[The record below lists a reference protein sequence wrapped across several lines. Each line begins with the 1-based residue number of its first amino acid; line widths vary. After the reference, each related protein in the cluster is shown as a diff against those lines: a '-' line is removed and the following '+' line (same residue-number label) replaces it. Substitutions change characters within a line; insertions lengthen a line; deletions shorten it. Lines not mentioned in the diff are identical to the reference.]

1 MQYIC
6 KQCKKTYTKWVG
18 KCDNCGAWNSLEE
31 IESNLNYNY
40 RKIQKDIK
48 YTNTQTIIKKL
59 SQISETKDSL
69 TTEIYTNI
77 SEIDNLVGGKFIA
90 GQYILLAGSPGIGK
104 STLCL
109 QILNSFYL
117 QNKKILYLAGEE
129 SLIQIKNRIDRL
141 GIKIDDVDFVETRDV
156 YQLINILE
164 QNVYD
169 VFFVDSI
176 QTLYSP
182 NINSVP
188 GSVSQVCEC
197 ANLIMEII
205 KAKNILTFIIGHI
218 TKSGDIAGPMYLE
231 HMVDTILLFEGDRKS
246 EARYL
251 KVIKNRFGPT
261 DELGIFRMTN
271 KGLVSIKNTLDLIDS
286 SSFDIKSPGI
296 VFVMTAEGNRPIPL
310 EVQALASRT
319 FFSNPRRTAS
329 NFDINRLYIILALLE
344 KKMHIA
350 INEYDIFINIVGG
363 IKYDDP
369 GIDLG
374 VLMSI
379 YSSLKDFVVSR
390 NKIFFGE
397 VGLSGEIKKVYIEDK
412 RIKESNLLGFTEFFC
427 SQTHKTVEKLIKDVF
442 NRS

>member
-31 IESNLNYNY
+31 IESNLNFNY

-48 YTNTQTIIKKL
+48 YTNTQTTIKKL
-59 SQISETKDSL
+59 SQISEINDSL
-69 TTEIYTNI
+69 TTELYTNI
-77 SEIDNLVGGKFIA
+77 LEIDNLVGGKFIA
-90 GQYILLAGSPGIGK
+90 GQYVLLAGAPGIGK

-109 QILNSFYL
+109 QILHSFYL

-129 SLIQIKNRIDRL
+129 SVIQIKNRIDRL
-141 GIKIDDVDFVETRDV
+141 EIKIDDVDFVDTRDV
-156 YQLINILE
+156 YQLISILE
-164 QNVYD
+164 KNEYD
-169 VFFVDSI
+169 ILFIDSI
-176 QTLYSP
+176 QTIYSP
-182 NINSVP
+182 NINSIA

-197 ANLIMEII
+197 ANLIMEVI
-205 KAKNILTFIIGHI
+205 KSKNILTFIIGHI
-218 TKSGDIAGPMYLE
+218 TKGGDIAGPMYLE

-261 DELGIFRMTN
+261 DELGIFKMTS
-271 KGLVSIKNTLDLIDS
+271 KGLVSIKNTLDLIDD
-286 SSFDIKSPGI
+286 SSFEIKSSGI
-296 VFVMTAEGNRPIPL
+296 VFAMATEGNRPIPV
-310 EVQALASRT
+310 EVQALASKT

-344 KKMHIA
+344 KKMRVA
-350 INEYDIFINIVGG
+350 INEYDVFINIVGG

-374 VLMSI
+374 VLVSI
-379 YSSLKDFVVSR
+379 YSSLKDFVISR
-390 NKIFFGE
+390 SKIFFGE
-397 VGLSGEIKKVYIEDK
+397 VGLSGEIKKVYIEEK
-412 RIKESNLLGFTEFFC
+412 RIKESNSLGFTEFYC
-427 SQTHKTVEKLIKDVF
+427 SKTHKTVEQLIKDIF
-442 NRS
+442 SKS